1 MENLIN
7 QKKLEQLLQSH
18 WAEVIDQTQ
27 MLRFVLT
34 NAQRI
39 NYRSIKQLEIPPKQM
54 RLTVTKFS
62 LVDSC
67 EFEVWAEFSIPKG
80 EGVVVGTHILS
91 LSLSGEIDLKESHGT
106 HFMPE
111 SS

>member
-1 MENLIN
+1 MEKIVK
-7 QKKLEQLLQSH
+7 QKKLEQLLQLH
-18 WAEVIDQTQ
+18 WAEILDQTQ
-27 MLRFVLT
+27 ILRFVLT

-39 NYRSIKQLEIPPKQM
+39 NYRLIEQAEIPPKRM
-54 RLTVTKFS
+54 KLTITRFS
-62 LVDSC
+62 LTDSC

-91 LSLSGEIDLKESHGT
+91 LSLYGELRLKESHGT
-106 HFMPE
+106 HFVPK

>member
-1 MENLIN
+1 MKNIIN
-7 QKKLEQLLQSH
+7 QNKLEQLLQSH

-27 MLRFVLT
+27 ILRFVLT

-39 NYRSIKQLEIPPKQM
+39 NYQSIKQPEIPPRQM
-54 RLTVTKFS
+54 KLTVTKFS
-62 LVDSC
+62 LMNSY

-91 LSLSGEIDLKESHGT
+91 LSLSGDIDLKESHGT